1 MNLKK
6 KLEKKMEDVED
17 SLQYN
22 EDDMSDIKR
31 DNRKLENDLLQT
43 GKPKFFGLPENS
55 DSLDSSTGI
64 EE

>member
-17 SLQYN
+17 GLQYN

-31 DNRKLENDLLQT
+31 GNRKLENDLLQT
-43 GKPKFFGLPENS
+43 GK
-55 DSLDSSTGI
+55 T
-64 EE
+64 